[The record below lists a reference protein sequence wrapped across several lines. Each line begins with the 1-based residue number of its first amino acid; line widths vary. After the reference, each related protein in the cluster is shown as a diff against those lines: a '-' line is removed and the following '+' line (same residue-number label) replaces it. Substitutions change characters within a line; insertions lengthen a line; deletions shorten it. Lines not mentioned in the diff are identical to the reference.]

1 MTGGIG
7 SVEIGIGLGTS
18 SGSANYKYKYN
29 GKELQD
35 ELNLNLYDYG
45 ARNYDPAIGRWFN
58 VDAMA
63 PKYFSH
69 SPYTYTLNNPI
80 YFIDPDGMQVAGP
93 GDEDDPIELQTV
105 VVYASKSNNSG
116 FSGININIPT
126 PDLKS
131 AFFGNHVDRA
141 YRNVLSPKNIDRYL
155 IMQNAKREAEWGLV
169 KGSAFLLSPIILP
182 ELIAYGSIVGE
193 SKFSVIVIKTA
204 TDVYTQTIFSDK
216 PEDVN
221 VVSAIAGAVVPS
233 AFSGVAS
240 ESTQLTQKT
249 IETGKLPDNQDMT
262 SALLKS
268 TLVPAQS
275 NIVSG
280 LIKSSGGNNVISEV
294 SGIITSEMGNNN
306 VDNKVEQYIKP

>member
-182 ELIAYGSIVGE
+182 ELVAYGSIVGE
-193 SKFSVIVIKTA
+193 SKFSIVVIKTA

-221 VVSAIAGAVVPS
+221 IVSAVAGAVVPS
-233 AFSGVAS
+233 AFSGAAS
-240 ESTQLTQKT
+240 ETTQLGQIALDPEKELTS
-249 IETGKLPDNQDMT
+249 QDVT
-262 SALLKS
+262 KAILKS
-268 TLVPAQS
+268 TLLPFQS
-275 NIVSG
+275 NIFTGV
-280 LIKSSGGNNVISEV
+280 IKNTGGGDVAAEVTGAVINKIGGNSIDE
-294 SGIITSEMGNNN
+294 
-306 VDNKVEQYIKP
+306 KVEKYIKP